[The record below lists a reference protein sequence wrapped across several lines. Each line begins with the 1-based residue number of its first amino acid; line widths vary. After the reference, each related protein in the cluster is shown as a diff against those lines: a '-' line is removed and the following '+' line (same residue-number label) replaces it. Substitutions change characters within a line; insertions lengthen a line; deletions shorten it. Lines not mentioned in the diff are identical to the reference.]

1 MARPRGARANFTRV
15 RHRLILA
22 AAATVLAVALPVGSA
37 NANIYTQVLRAYETN
52 GSIPPCQ
59 FTSPQLQSALKGIDT
74 YGAQYFAD
82 FTNAV
87 QDALASRAAG
97 ACSPRPKPPAASA
110 GTRVQPLKLGPVTAA
125 TGSSPP
131 APMLML
137 AAFGALLGVAG
148 AVAGLAWWRGWSP
161 RWARAWGHAWSEAG
175 HRAGGVW
182 SDFADWLR
190 SG

>member
-1 MARPRGARANFTRV
+1 V
-15 RHRLILA
+15 RHRLILV

-37 NANIYTQVLRAYETN
+37 GASIYTQVLRAYETN

-82 FTNAV
+82 FSNAV

-97 ACSPRPKPPAASA
+97 KCSAHPKPPPTAASA
-110 GTRVQPLKLGPVTAA
+110 GTPAQPLRLGPVTAA
-125 TGSSPP
+125 TGSSLPV
-131 APMLML
+131 PMLML
-137 AAFGALLGVAG
+137 AAFGALVAVAG
-148 AVAGLAWWRGWSP
+148 GVAGLAWWRGWSP

-182 SDFADWLR
+182 SDFEDWLR

>member
-1 MARPRGARANFTRV
+1 V
-15 RHRLILA
+15 RHRLILV
-22 AAATVLAVALPVGSA
+22 AATIVLALGLPAASA
-37 NANIYTQVLRAYETN
+37 GASIYSQVLRAYETN

-59 FTSPQLQSALKGIDT
+59 FTSPQLQNALKGIDT

-97 ACSPRPKPPAASA
+97 TCSPHPKQPAAVPA
-110 GTRVQPLKLGPVTAA
+110 GGTHGQPLRLGPVTAA
-125 TGSSPP
+125 TGSSLP

-137 AAFGALLGVAG
+137 AVFGALLAVCG
-148 AVAGLAWWRGWSP
+148 AIGGLAWWRGWSP
-161 RWARAWGHAWSEAG
+161 SWARAWGHAWSEAG
-175 HRAGGVW
+175 HRAGGAW
-182 SDFADWLR
+182 SDFEDWLR

>member
-1 MARPRGARANFTRV
+1 V

-22 AAATVLAVALPVGSA
+22 AATAVLALGLGVGTAGAS
-37 NANIYTQVLRAYETN
+37 IYSQVLRAYETH

-97 ACSPRPKPPAASA
+97 ACAPRTKRPAAA
-110 GTRVQPLKLGPVTAA
+110 GAGAATRGGPAQPLKLGPLTGA
-125 TGSSPP
+125 TGSSLP

-137 AAFGALLGVAG
+137 AAFGALLGLGA
-148 AVAGLAWWRGWSP
+148 AVAGLARWRGWSP

-175 HRAGGVW
+175 YRAGGAW
-182 SDFADWLR
+182 RDFEDWLR